1 MAKRKKYPKL
11 PNGYGSI
18 KYLGKGRRNAY
29 AVHPP
34 TTEFTPDGIPITPKA
49 ICYVDDWMK
58 GFAIL
63 TAYKAGT
70 YYKGMEKEI
79 QIDMKDK
86 SSDLVQTLLA
96 DYNRLKGVESEEIS
110 KPTFK
115 DVFEAFYE
123 HKYEKDKSRTYS
135 ESSKT
140 ATRSS
145 FKHCSAIH
153 DRIFADLRHKDLQGV
168 VDNCNRKHA
177 TLEFIVTT
185 IHQMYRYALA
195 YELVDRDYSAA
206 VKINV
211 PDNEEH
217 GIPFSDEEL
226 RILWE
231 NQDNPVVEF
240 MLIMIYSGY
249 RITAYTTLEV
259 NLEQGYFNG
268 GIKTKTSKERTVP
281 IHSGI
286 RSLVEKRLKRD
297 GKLMPITTAKWR
309 QQMYAVQEELGIQ
322 RHTPHDCR
330 HTFSMLCEK
339 YRVNENDR
347 KRMMGHSFGNDITN
361 AVYGHR
367 ELEDLRTEIEKIQI
381 CY

>member
-1 MAKRKKYPKL
+1 MVNMAKRKKYPKL

-79 QIDMKDK
+79 QIDMKDN

-96 DYNRLKGVESEEIS
+96 DYNRLKGVEAEEIS

-123 HKYEKDKSRTYS
+123 HKYEKDKSRRYS

-145 FKHCSAIH
+145 F
-153 DRIFADLRHKDLQGV
+153 
-168 VDNCNRKHA
+168 
-177 TLEFIVTT
+177 
-185 IHQMYRYALA
+185 
-195 YELVDRDYSAA
+195 
-206 VKINV
+206 
-211 PDNEEH
+211 
-217 GIPFSDEEL
+217 
-226 RILWE
+226 
-231 NQDNPVVEF
+231 
-240 MLIMIYSGY
+240 
-249 RITAYTTLEV
+249 
-259 NLEQGYFNG
+259 
-268 GIKTKTSKERTVP
+268 
-281 IHSGI
+281 
-286 RSLVEKRLKRD
+286 
-297 GKLMPITTAKWR
+297 
-309 QQMYAVQEELGIQ
+309 
-322 RHTPHDCR
+322 
-330 HTFSMLCEK
+330 
-339 YRVNENDR
+339 
-347 KRMMGHSFGNDITN
+347 
-361 AVYGHR
+361 
-367 ELEDLRTEIEKIQI
+367 
-381 CY
+381 